1 MRGSDSPFGFN
12 RNCVALSGFST
23 LDQLLGAPTTEL
35 SQLPF
40 QTLEFLHLLSLFQMV
55 VQDHKGRW
63 SKSRFIRAV
72 ILLFLT
78 VASVNLTWAISN
90 FSFHFDSFISLSNI
104 SPPPDTSHTS
114 YDGPHIFYKENLT
127 IIKQVLKSDTG
138 FYARM
143 DTLTTSFKGRHITCH
158 VNDSLKFT
166 TTIKKSLKNEPST
179 YPAPEKLIAI
189 SDIEGN
195 FIALRNFL
203 VNNGVMNTDYQWTFG
218 KGHLVLL
225 GDFFDRGLNVTE
237 CLWLIYHL
245 EQEAL
250 KCGGYV
256 HFILGNHE
264 IMNMNND
271 LRYVRNKYIENAML
285 IKEPYNLWYTPDTEL
300 GRWLLTKNIAE
311 KIGDY
316 LFMHG
321 GLSKEMFSCKPTMQ
335 SINAE
340 ARKYYYRADEAMVS
354 SDTCLAYTYSGDFS
368 PFWYRGYINKTMDEQ
383 VLNSIEK
390 HFNVNRIVVGH
401 SIVEDVSYF
410 YNKKVIGIDTHHAK
424 GDSEGLFVEDGREY
438 RIDGAGMRY
447 PIN

>member
-1 MRGSDSPFGFN
+1 MKVLSNKAFFKRSD
-12 RNCVALSGFST
+12 
-23 LDQLLGAPTTEL
+23 
-35 SQLPF
+35 
-40 QTLEFLHLLSLFQMV
+40 FLAINL
-55 VQDHKGRW
+55 
-63 SKSRFIRAV
+63 
-72 ILLFLT
+72 LLFVT
-78 VASVNLTWAISN
+78 VPLVNWAGAAAN
-90 FSFHFDSFISLSNI
+90 YISLSEAI
-104 SPPPDTSHTS
+104 SSLPFSPPPPDTSSTS
-114 YDGPHIFYKENLT
+114 YDGPHIFYKEGIT

-143 DTLTTSFKGRHITCH
+143 DTLSTSFKGRHITCH
-158 VNDSLKFT
+158 VNDTIRFT
-166 TTIKKSLKNEPST
+166 STIKKSLKNEPST

-195 FIALRNFL
+195 FIELRIFL
-203 VNNGVMNTDYQWTFG
+203 IKNGVMNANFEWTFG
-218 KGHLVLL
+218 KGHLVLV

-250 KCGGYV
+250 KNEGYV

-271 LRYVRNKYIENAML
+271 LRYVRNKYIENALL
-285 IKEPYNLWYTPDTEL
+285 IKEPCNLWYTPDTEL
-300 GRWLLTKNIAE
+300 GRWLQTKNIVE

-316 LFMHG
+316 LFTHG

-335 SINAE
+335 SMNAE

-368 PFWYRGYINKTMDEQ
+368 PFWYRGYINETIDEQ

-410 YNKKVIGIDTHHAK
+410 YDMKVIGIDTHHAK
-424 GDSEGLFVEDGREY
+424 GDSEGLLVEDGKEF
-438 RIDGAGMRY
+438 RINDAGIRY
-447 PIN
+447 PIK